1 MKTTEGQHYIQEL
14 TEALRNL
21 RIAQNRVNNIINR
34 IRENENNSGN
44 AADQGKTQQRDQH
57 QGAQDTREV
66 ARLPVAEVVEDT
78 ERIPETT
85 LRVGDTVRIINPTR
99 GQPNTGIIT
108 GYQVTRTFIWIT
120 VTPRQG
126 KPMKRRAKNLHR
138 V

>member
-66 ARLPVAEVVEDT
+66 AKKLY
-78 ERIPETT
+78 
-85 LRVGDTVRIINPTR
+85 RV
-99 GQPNTGIIT
+99 
-108 GYQVTRTFIWIT
+108 
-120 VTPRQG
+120 
-126 KPMKRRAKNLHR
+126 
-138 V
+138 